1 MMTLA
6 GQLMGAQYE
15 EPSVH
20 RLGTAVVFAA
30 LYYKTFMGV
39 QAKPAHPQKSPGR
52 EPLKAGYSAKEDT
65 TSAWDMESPGTA
77 DSIPAHR
84 RG

>member
-1 MMTLA
+1 MTLA
-6 GQLMGAQYE
+6 GQLMGTKYD

-20 RLGTAVVFAA
+20 RLGTAVIFVA
-30 LYYKTFMGV
+30 LYYKTFMGA
-39 QAKPAHPQKSPGR
+39 QAKAAHPQKSPGR
-52 EPLKAGYSAKEDT
+52 EPLKAGYSAKEGA
-65 TSAWDMESPGTA
+65 TSAWDMESPGIA